1 MRFSSII
8 NGGYY
13 YKPHVVKS
21 ILNTDGGI
29 VEDYDK
35 MLVDLLNDKIR
46 QWERKCDEQRKEI
59 NRLKKQLREIKKNES
74 EGE

>member
-1 MRFSSII
+1 MLLGYFSDHAVYILTSCVMTD
-8 NGGYY
+8 NG
-13 YKPHVVKS
+13 
-21 ILNTDGGI
+21 
-29 VEDYDK
+29 
-35 MLVDLLNDKIR
+35 MLIDLLNDKIR